1 MGMLGQM
8 NTRRNRRG
16 ARALGCPML
25 AGMAAAALLLL
36 GSPLATWCSVAMAA
50 EPESELPPDPESP
63 PALAFVEPQLGVLRE
78 GYFTL
83 EWSAVDGAV
92 SYRVRDRADEIVYQ
106 GVATKSFQ
114 SGLSDGVYRYRVEAI
129 GDDGQVLATS
139 EPAVATVKHW
149 GLFPSLGLFAIG
161 AVVVSG
167 IVFVILRGRWIE
179 KQIAGVDAGV
189 SSIPTSIESGDQ
201 S

>member
-1 MGMLGQM
+1 MPVFADMA
-8 NTRRNRRG
+8 G
-16 ARALGCPML
+16 AV
-25 AGMAAAALLLL
+25 LLLL
-36 GSPLATWCSVAMAA
+36 GTPLTMLGSVAMAA
-50 EPESELPPDPESP
+50 EPESESPRDLESP
-63 PALAFVEPQLGVLRE
+63 PALAFVEPQLGVSRE

-92 SYRVRDRADEIVYQ
+92 LYRVRDRADEIAYQ

-167 IVFVILRGRWIE
+167 IVFVIMRGRYIEKQWIE
-179 KQIAGVDAGV
+179 KQIAGGDDHA
-189 SSIPTSIESGDQ
+189 SSLPTLNESGDQ

>member
-1 MGMLGQM
+1 M

-16 ARALGCPML
+16 ARALVCPVL
-25 AGMAAAALLLL
+25 AGSAAAAMLLF
-36 GSPLATWCSVAMAA
+36 GTPLTMSGSVAMAA
-50 EPESELPPDPESP
+50 GPESGPPPEPES
-63 PALAFVEPQLGVLRE
+63 PATLAFVEPQLGVSRE

-92 SYRVRDRADEIVYQ
+92 SYRVRDRADEIAYL

-114 SGLSDGVYRYRVEAI
+114 SGLSDGVYQYRVEAI

-149 GLFPSLGLFAIG
+149 GLFPSLGLFAVG

-189 SSIPTSIESGDQ
+189 SSIPTSIKSGDQ

>member
-1 MGMLGQM
+1 MLG
-8 NTRRNRRG
+8 
-16 ARALGCPML
+16 
-25 AGMAAAALLLL
+25 
-36 GSPLATWCSVAMAA
+36 SVAIAA
-50 EPESELPPDPESP
+50 EPESVSPPESEP
-63 PALAFVEPQLGVLRE
+63 PHTLAFVEPQLGVSRE

-92 SYRVRDRADEIVYQ
+92 LYRIRDRTDEIAYQ

-114 SGLSDGVYRYRVEAI
+114 SGLSDGVYRYHVEAI

-179 KQIAGVDAGV
+179 KRIAAGGDDHA
-189 SSIPTSIESGDQ
+189 SASPTSIESGDQ